1 MGPPTAATPP
11 RCFVLYDRH
20 VEKNGGSTMR
30 VLMKRLEEHGEC
42 AYWGYYQSPQAWA
55 RVMEALRQG
64 NVSGA
69 PPRLCGA
76 SVVRTP
82 CFCTPTPTAPFGTV
96 HRRCA
101 RAHTASVAVE
111 AHTGG
116 EASQRLSELGE
127 LLRTLRQ
134 TWSDCRVFRSL
145 RVREPLSHYVSF
157 FTWGVAR
164 WVATSRATMDLQES
178 RHFIRWANACV
189 PARQT
194 HDLTREPRRRGVCA
208 QNAKPAGLHTAEAA
222 RS

>member
-1 MGPPTAATPP
+1 MRLLGLLSEPASLGP
-11 RCFVLYDRH
+11 RD
-20 VEKNGGSTMR
+20 GGTSAGQCER
-30 VLMKRLEEHGEC
+30 
-42 AYWGYYQSPQAWA
+42 S
-55 RVMEALRQG
+55 
-64 NVSGA
+64 S
-69 PPRLCGA
+69 
-76 SVVRTP
+76 
-82 CFCTPTPTAPFGTV
+82 TAPVRCVRGSNAMFLHHHPHCAIGTV

-101 RAHTASVAVE
+101 RAHARVAVE

-178 RHFIRWANACV
+178 RHFIRWANACA

-194 HDLTREPRRRGVCA
+194 HDLTREPRRRGFCA